1 MSYFQEVKG
10 ERTEVEQDTADDC
23 ELDGLLGFDLAG
35 LFCSVLSVFRVSYE
49 VGVVVRKKWGLLQKA
64 ENAQDLLRGCGWM
77 TEMYLDLLLG

>member
-35 LFCSVLSVFRVSYE
+35 LFVRCSCQYSGFGMMVERYQI
-49 VGVVVRKKWGLLQKA
+49 WC
-64 ENAQDLLRGCGWM
+64 LRDFNGQACVER
-77 TEMYLDLLLG
+77 TERY